1 MLNATPKATFGTL
14 NKPNRLVPLLSR
26 QNLLIKSPQRLSSHG
41 DHSLLWTAEKGLS
54 AALLGVIPAAFLF
67 PSSLMDNLL
76 VVAVVTHQ
84 HW

>member
-1 MLNATPKATFGTL
+1 MVLNAPRALIGTL
-14 NKPNRLVPLLSR
+14 NKSSRLVPLLSR
-26 QNLLIKSPQRLSSHG
+26 QNVLVKLPQRLSHG

-67 PSSLMDNLL
+67 PSSLLDNLL
-76 VVAVVTHQ
+76 VVAVVAHQ